1 MKTRIE
7 LARTGT
13 ITEEVKQAA
22 RAEGVSAGQLAE
34 DIALGRAVIA
44 RNAGRRHKS
53 ELPPLAIGKG
63 LRTKINANIGTSRDR
78 DSLDEER
85 AKLDLLLKYGA
96 DAVMDLSTG
105 GRIRELRR
113 LILETYPFCFGTV
126 PVYEA
131 AVGAAERHGALRQ
144 MTADDLFSAIERHA
158 EEGVDF
164 VTVHAG
170 ITLKAVERLKS
181 EGRVLDVVSRGG
193 SFLLEWM
200 IFNGRENP
208 LYEDY
213 GRLLEIARRY
223 DLTLSLG
230 DAMRPGCI
238 EDATDRAQMEELLVL
253 GELRDAALSAG
264 VQVIIEGP
272 GHVPLS
278 QVELN
283 IKIQKEICK
292 GAPFYVLGPLVTDAA
307 VGYDHI
313 AGAIGGAIAGAAGAD
328 FLCYLTPS
336 EHIRLPDLADV
347 KEGLIAS
354 KIAAHAA
361 DLAKGVPSAI
371 QRDKEMARMR
381 KALDWEGM
389 TRAAFDPEKVRDY
402 RAAIPPSEKEVCSM
416 CGPFCAI
423 RTAERAL
430 KGK

>member
-7 LARTGT
+7 LARAGT
-13 ITEEVKQAA
+13 ITGEVKEVAA
-22 RAEGVSAGQLAE
+22 AEGVSALQLAE
-34 DIALGRAVIA
+34 DIAGGRTVIA
-44 RNAGRRHKS
+44 RNARRPH
-53 ELPPLAIGKG
+53 EIPPLGIGRG
-63 LRTKINANIGTSRDR
+63 LKTKINANIGTSRDR
-78 DSLDEER
+78 DNLDEEK
-85 AKLDLLLKYGA
+85 AKLDLLRKYGA

-105 GRIRELRR
+105 GKIRELRE
-113 LILETYPFCFGTV
+113 LIAGHYPFCFGTV
-126 PVYEA
+126 PIYEA
-131 AVGAAERHGALRQ
+131 AVRAVETHGAIIK
-144 MTADDLFSAIERHA
+144 MSADDMFSAIEQHA
-158 EEGVDF
+158 REGVDF
-164 VTVHAG
+164 VTVHTG
-170 ITLKAVERLKS
+170 ITRKAVERLKS

-200 IFNGRENP
+200 VFNGRENP
-208 LYEDY
+208 LYEDF
-213 GRLLEIARRY
+213 GRLLEIARQY

-238 EDATDRAQMEELLVL
+238 EDATDRAQLEELLVL
-253 GELRDAALSAG
+253 GELRDAALEAG

-272 GHVPLS
+272 GHVPLN

-283 IKIQKEICK
+283 IKLQKEICK
-292 GAPFYVLGPLVTDAA
+292 GAPFYVLGPLVTDTA

-336 EHIRLPDLADV
+336 EHIRLPDLDDV
-347 KEGLIAS
+347 REGLIAS

-361 DLAKGVPSAI
+361 DLAKGIPSAMEK
-371 QRDKEMARMR
+371 DKKMARMR

-389 TRAAFDPEKVRDY
+389 IGLSFDPEKVRDY

-423 RTAERAL
+423 RTVERAL